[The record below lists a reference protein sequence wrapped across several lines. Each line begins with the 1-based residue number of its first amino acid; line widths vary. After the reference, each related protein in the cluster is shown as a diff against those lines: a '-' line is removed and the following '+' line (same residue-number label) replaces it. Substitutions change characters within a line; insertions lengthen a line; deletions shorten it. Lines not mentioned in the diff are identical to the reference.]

1 MFSMYELGQD
11 EVAVE
16 LDFNK
21 QESDPWWNFKPLTYL
36 DLSSNVIQ
44 ELPAQISVFEDL
56 TTLNVSVK
64 LKLQQNCIYLIIFSC
79 KITH

>member
-1 MFSMYELGQD
+1 MFSMYELGHD

-44 ELPAQISVFEDL
+44 ELPAQIGVFEDL